1 MDAQSL
7 SNVLGILRLMNAKNT
22 KTLDVIKGWCG
33 ADATEEVYLRV
44 ACYVQ
49 EQIRLAQAVIA
60 SSQLTEEAKAGV
72 NGTLTGMSN
81 AFSLGHLGTPFN
93 NHVGNV
99 AGSISNFVILLSAS
113 GIGESARQLPEV
125 SDLVREITET
135 MTLFDDPAID
145 PAVRDVAKRHLQI
158 LSTLLQH
165 IPIFGL
171 EAALTSYFELMM
183 KVRRTDSGSSETSHA
198 KTASIW
204 ARMTTWGERFDSID
218 KIINGAVRLGDTADK
233 AIGLLDYIPRHP

>member
-7 SNVLGILRLMNAKNT
+7 TNVLGILRLMNARNT

-33 ADATEEVYLRV
+33 GGAQQEVHLRV

-49 EQIRLAQAVIA
+49 EQIRLAQEVIA
-60 SSQLTEEAKAGV
+60 SSQLTDEAKAGV
-72 NGTLTGMSN
+72 SGTLTGMSN
-81 AFSLGHLGTPFN
+81 AFSLENLNSPFT

-99 AGSISNFVILLSAS
+99 TGSISNFVILLSAS
-113 GIGESARQLPEV
+113 GISESTALPE
-125 SDLVREITET
+125 DLSNLIREIADT
-135 MTLFDDPAID
+135 MTLFDDATID

-183 KVRRTDSGSSETSHA
+183 KVRRTDSGSSEASHA
-198 KTASIW
+198 KTAPIW
-204 ARMTTWGERFDSID
+204 DKMKAWGSRLDSID
-218 KIINGAVRLGDTADK
+218 KLINGAVKLGDK
-233 AIGLLDYIPRHP
+233 AQKAAGLLDYIPG